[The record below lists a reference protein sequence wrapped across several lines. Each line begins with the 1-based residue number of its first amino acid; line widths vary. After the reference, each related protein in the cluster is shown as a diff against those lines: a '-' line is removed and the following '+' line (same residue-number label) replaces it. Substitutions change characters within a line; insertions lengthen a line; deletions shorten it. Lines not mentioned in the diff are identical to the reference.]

1 MPFSFKLLKAQKSVV
16 TWPVTLYSV
25 GADPTVNSAIVSN
38 CRFYNATGSST
49 TVDLKVTKG
58 ATTTTFAK
66 LTVMPNSSALF
77 GSEITLGPAEK
88 LEASSSTTLDV
99 VACGV
104 ERRP

>member
-1 MPFSFKLLKAQKSVV
+1 MPFTFKLLKAQKNVA

-25 GADPTVNSAIVSN
+25 GADPTVSSAIVSN
-38 CRFYNATGSST
+38 CRFYNATGAST

-66 LTVMPNSSALF
+66 LTVPASGSAVF
-77 GSEITLGPAEK
+77 GSEVTLGPTEK
-88 LEASSSTTLDV
+88 LEASGSITLDV